1 MALGKVSVNNLNL
14 GQGAVTEIERYFL
27 FIGPAAANVGELIPL
42 NTQSDLDAALGVA
55 DSDLKRQ
62 VTAARLNGGDR
73 WACLAAPIDAVAGS
87 WQDAL
92 EYSQQQGFSVEAVVI
107 TSPVTSGAELSDM
120 HDAAV
125 MLNNTYGRRVFV
137 MAATAGCDPDLQT
150 WNQYLIEQRAIVK
163 DLAAPRVLVVPQ
175 LHGNDLGV
183 LAGRLANAAV
193 SIADSPMRVATGAV
207 LGLGETPVDVDG
219 IPLPSAIRAELDS
232 ARFSVSQTYPDYPGV
247 FWGDG
252 NMLDAPG
259 SDFQVVEY
267 LRLADKAA
275 RRVRILLIQRVAD
288 RRLNSTPNSM
298 AAATSALMAPLRA
311 MSRSVQFAGQVFPGE
326 IEPPKD
332 GDIVLVWQSKTK
344 VEAYLKLKPYNCP
357 KDLTANIALDLSN
370 DDSE

>member
-27 FIGPAAANVGELIPL
+27 FIGPGAKSVGSLIPL
-42 NTQSDLDAALGVA
+42 NTDSDLDVMLGVPP
-55 DSDLKRQ
+55 SDLKTQ
-62 VTAARLNGGDR
+62 VGAAMANGGDR
-73 WACLAAPIDAVAGS
+73 WACLAAPIAADGTWAA
-87 WQDAL
+87 AL
-92 EYSQQQGFSVEAVVI
+92 EMAQQQGFSVEAVVI
-107 TSPVTSGAELSDM
+107 TKPVIAAAELSAM
-120 HDAAV
+120 HDAAIAI
-125 MLNNTYGRRVFV
+125 NNTYGRRVFV
-137 MAATAGCDPDLQT
+137 MASTAGIAADKSWSD
-150 WNQYLIEQRAIVK
+150 YLTEQKAITK

-193 SIADSPMRVATGAV
+193 SIADSPMRVASGAV
-207 LGLGETPVDVDG
+207 LGLGPVPKDEEGV
-219 IPLPSAIRAELDS
+219 PLPSATRSELDK

-275 RRVRILLIQRVAD
+275 RQVRPLLILRVAD
-288 RRLNSTPNSM
+288 RRLNNTPNSM
-298 AAATSALMAPLRA
+298 AAATSAFMKPLRVMA
-311 MSRSVQFAGQVFPGE
+311 KSAKFAGQVFPGE
-326 IEPPKD
+326 IESPKD
-332 GDIVLVWQSKTK
+332 GDIVLVWHTKTK
-344 VEAYLKLKPYNCP
+344 VEVYIKIKPLNCP

>member
-27 FIGPAAANVGELIPL
+27 FIGTGAKSVGSLIPL
-42 NTQSDLDAALGVA
+42 NTDSDLDVMLGIPP
-55 DSDLKRQ
+55 SDLKTQ

-73 WACLAAPIDAVAGS
+73 WACLAAPIAADGNWS
-87 WQDAL
+87 DAL
-92 EYSQQQGFSVEAVVI
+92 ETAQQQGFSVEAVVI
-107 TSPVTSGAELSDM
+107 TKPVTAAAELSAM
-120 HDAAV
+120 HDAAIAIS
-125 MLNNTYGRRVFV
+125 NTYGRRLFV
-137 MAATAGCDPDLQT
+137 MTSTAGIIAQQSWSD
-150 WNQYLIEQRAIVK
+150 YLTEQKAITK

-193 SIADSPMRVATGAV
+193 SIADSPMRVASGAV
-207 LGLGETPVDVDG
+207 LGLGTVPNDVDG
-219 IPLPSAIRAELDS
+219 VPLPSAIRSELDK

-252 NMLDAPG
+252 NMLDAPA

-275 RRVRILLIQRVAD
+275 RQVRPLLILRVAD
-288 RRLNSTPNSM
+288 RRLNNTANSM
-298 AAATSALMAPLRA
+298 AAAVSALMKPLRTMA
-311 MSRSVQFAGQVFPGE
+311 KSATFAGQVFPGE
-326 IEPPKD
+326 IEAPKD
-332 GDIVLVWQSKTK
+332 GDIVLVWITKTK
-344 VEAYLKLKPYNCP
+344 VEVYIKIKPLNCP

>member
-27 FIGPAAANVGELIPL
+27 FIGTSAKNVGQLLAL
-42 NTQSDLDAALGVA
+42 NTDSDLDGALGIPA
-55 DSDLKRQ
+55 SDLKTQ
-62 VTAARLNGGDR
+62 ITAARLNGGDR
-73 WACLAAPIDAVAGS
+73 WACLAAPIAADGEWSV
-87 WQDAL
+87 AL
-92 EYSQQQGFSVEAVVI
+92 EKAQQQGFSVESVVI
-107 TSPVTSGAELSDM
+107 TKSVTAGAQLSAM

-125 MLNNTYGRRVFV
+125 ALNNTFGRRAFV
-137 MAATAGCDPDLQT
+137 MAASAGITAQQT
-150 WNQYLIEQRAIVK
+150 WAEYLLEQKAITTG
-163 DLAAPRVLVVPQ
+163 LAAPRVLVVPQ

-193 SIADSPMRVATGAV
+193 SIADSPMRVASGAL
-207 LGLGETPVDVDG
+207 LGLGPVPVDKEGV
-219 IPLPSAIRAELDS
+219 PLPSAIRAELDT

-252 NMLDAPG
+252 NMLDAPA

-275 RRVRILLIQRVAD
+275 RQVRPLLIRRVAD
-288 RRLNSTPNSM
+288 RRLNNSPNSM
-298 AAATSALMAPLRA
+298 AAAVSTFMKPLRQMA
-311 MSRSVQFAGQVFPGE
+311 KSTTFAGQVFPGE
-326 IEPPKD
+326 IESPQD
-332 GDIVLVWQSKTK
+332 GDIVLVWHSKTK
-344 VEAYLKLKPYNCP
+344 VEIYIKIRPLNCP

>member
-27 FIGPAAANVGELIPL
+27 FIGPGAKNVGQILPL
-42 NTQSDLDAALGVA
+42 NTQSDLDVMLGIPA
-55 DSDLKRQ
+55 SDLKTQ
-62 VTAARLNGGDR
+62 VAAARQNGGDR
-73 WACLAAPIDAVAGS
+73 WACIAAPIGADGD

-92 EYSQQQGFSVEAVVI
+92 EHAQQQGFSVEAVVI
-107 TSPVTSGAELSDM
+107 TKPVTTAAELSAM

-137 MAATAGCDPDLQT
+137 MAASEGIAPGLS
-150 WNQYLIEQRAIVK
+150 WAQYLIEQKAITA

-175 LHGNDLGV
+175 LHGNDQGV

-193 SIADSPMRVATGAV
+193 SIADSPMRVASGAV
-207 LGLGETPVDVDG
+207 LGLGDTPVDMDG
-219 IPLPSAIRAELDS
+219 IPLPSAIRAELDA

-259 SDFQVVEY
+259 SDFQVIEY

-288 RRLNSTPNSM
+288 RRLNSTPNAM

-311 MSRSVQFAGQVFPGE
+311 MAKSVAFAGQVFPGE

-332 GDIVLVWQSKTK
+332 GDIVLVWQSKIK

-370 DDSE
+370 DSE

>member
-27 FIGPAAANVGELIPL
+27 YIGTGAKNVGQLLPL
-42 NTQSDLDAALGVA
+42 NTDSDLDGALGIPA
-55 DSDLKRQ
+55 NDLKTQ
-62 VTAARLNGGDR
+62 ITAARLNGGDR
-73 WACLAAPIDAVAGS
+73 WACLAAPIAADGDWSA
-87 WQDAL
+87 AL
-92 EYSQQQGFSVEAVVI
+92 AKAQQQGFSVEAVVI
-107 TSPVTSGAELSDM
+107 TTPVTAGAELSAM

-125 MLNNTYGRRVFV
+125 ALNNTFGRRAFV
-137 MAATAGCDPDLQT
+137 MAASAGITVQQT
-150 WNQYLIEQRAIVK
+150 WAEYLTEQKAITN

-183 LAGRLANAAV
+183 LAGRLSNAAV
-193 SIADSPMRVATGAV
+193 SIADSPMRVASGAL
-207 LGLGETPVDVDG
+207 LGLGPVPVDKDAV
-219 IPLPSAIRAELDS
+219 PLPSAIRAELDK

-252 NMLDAPG
+252 NMLDAPA

-275 RRVRILLIQRVAD
+275 RQVRPLLIRRVGD
-288 RRLNSTPNSM
+288 RRLNNTPNSM
-298 AAATSALMAPLRA
+298 AAAISAFMKPLRQMA
-311 MSRSVQFAGQVFPGE
+311 KSTTFAGQVFPGE
-326 IEPPKD
+326 IESPQD
-332 GDIVLVWQSKTK
+332 GDIVLVWLSKTK
-344 VEAYLKLKPYNCP
+344 VEIYIKIRPLNCP

>member
-27 FIGPAAANVGELIPL
+27 YIGPGGKNVGQLIAL
-42 NTQSDLDAALGVA
+42 NT
-55 DSDLKRQ
+55 DSDLEASLGVPASDLKTQ
-62 VTAARLNGGDR
+62 ITAAKLNGGDR
-73 WACLAAPIDAVAGS
+73 WACLAAPIAADGDWSVAL
-87 WQDAL
+87 DYA
-92 EYSQQQGFSVEAVVI
+92 QQQGFSVEAVVI
-107 TSPVTSGAELSDM
+107 TKPVTAPAELSAM

-125 MLNNTYGRRVFV
+125 ALNNVYGRRAFV
-137 MAATAGCDPDLQT
+137 MAATAGITALQT
-150 WNQYLIEQRAIVK
+150 WDQYLIEQRAITEG
-163 DLAAPRVLVVPQ
+163 LAAPRVLVVPQ

-193 SIADSPMRVATGAV
+193 SIADSPMRVASGPV
-207 LGLGETPVDVDG
+207 LGLGPVPVDSAKV
-219 IPLPSAIRAELDS
+219 PLPSAIRAELDK

-252 NMLDAPG
+252 NMLDAPA

-275 RRVRILLIQRVAD
+275 RQVRPLLILRVAD
-288 RRLNSTPNSM
+288 RRLNNTPNSM
-298 AAATSALMAPLRA
+298 AAAISALMKPLRQMA
-311 MSRSVQFAGQVFPGE
+311 KSATFAGLVFPGE
-326 IEPPKD
+326 IESPKD
-332 GDIVLVWQSKTK
+332 GDIVLVWLTKTK
-344 VEAYLKLKPYNCP
+344 VEIYIKIRPLNCP